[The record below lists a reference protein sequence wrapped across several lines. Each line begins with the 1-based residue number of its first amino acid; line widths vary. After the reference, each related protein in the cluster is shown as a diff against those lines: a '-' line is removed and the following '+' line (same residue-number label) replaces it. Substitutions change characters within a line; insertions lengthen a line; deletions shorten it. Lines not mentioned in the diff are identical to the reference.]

1 MPKVLSDPA
10 AMPTSAEHAISKR
23 ASSVALTL
31 TGVQGVKLTTSV
43 QTPTTQK
50 EGALRSHM
58 NVWLSEGS
66 SCIQHTPG
74 LSNAPRSAQKRRQQ
88 LLWALTS

>member
-10 AMPTSAEHAISKR
+10 TTPTSAEHAISKG

-43 QTPTTQK
+43 QTPTTQRK
-50 EGALRSHM
+50 GR
-58 NVWLSEGS
+58 
-66 SCIQHTPG
+66 
-74 LSNAPRSAQKRRQQ
+74 
-88 LLWALTS
+88 